1 MANKDEEIKVTIT
14 PVLTPI
20 PQAIIPVEE
29 TGNGGL
35 IIARKDAQG
44 NEIPDSEFSASTRM
58 WDKHYSKDTTKN
70 FFIKKK

>member
-1 MANKDEEIKVTIT
+1 MAKDKEKIEVTIT
-14 PVLTPI
+14 PVLTPT
-20 PQAIIPVEE
+20 PQVIIPVEE

-35 IIARKDAQG
+35 IIARKDAKG